1 MNMSA
6 AKKRGLLGTLFSRLL
21 HSYFLIARGLTLGV
35 RAVVR
40 SESGDILLVRH
51 TYTPGWHFPG
61 GGVETGESCI
71 DALKNELRQEAGL
84 ELAGEPTFLGLYFN
98 KGISKRD
105 HVLLYDC
112 EVTGDIANR
121 ASNFEIAEV
130 RFFQVDALPDD
141 IEPGT
146 RKRINEIVH
155 GAAISETWS

>member
-40 SESGDILLVRH
+40 SEAGEFLLVRH

-112 EVTGDIANR
+112 EVTGDIADR

-130 RFFQVDALPDD
+130 RFFPVDALPDD

-146 RKRINEIVH
+146 RKRINEIVR
-155 GAAISETWS
+155 GTAISETWS